1 MTVGEHQQRTLDY
14 CVLRTCERLG
24 MAERE
29 FVSLPYDEQLRLL
42 AYGWLR
48 IDEERVGTESER

>member
-1 MTVGEHQQRTLDY
+1 
-14 CVLRTCERLG
+14 

-48 IDEERVGTESER
+48 INEERGGRESER

>member
-1 MTVGEHQQRTLDY
+1 MDY

-24 MAERE
+24 MPERE
-29 FVSLPYDEQLRLL
+29 FLSLPYAEQLRLL

-48 IDEERVGTESER
+48 INEEHGALEPER

>member
-1 MTVGEHQQRTLDY
+1 MGRAAPRTVEY
-14 CVLRTCERLG
+14 FVLRTCERLG

-29 FVSLPYDEQLRLL
+29 FLLLTYDEQLRLL

-48 IDEERVGTESER
+48 INEERGGMEPER